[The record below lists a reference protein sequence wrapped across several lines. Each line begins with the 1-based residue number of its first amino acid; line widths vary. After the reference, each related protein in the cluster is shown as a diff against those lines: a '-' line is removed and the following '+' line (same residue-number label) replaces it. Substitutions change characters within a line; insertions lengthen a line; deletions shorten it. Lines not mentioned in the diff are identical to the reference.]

1 MMNHPQI
8 TPRTFPKRS
17 IVSLCLAS
25 ALFLGCAKETTT
37 YSMSGGGPKLP
48 RAQAERALRNSILA
62 DGRSYGFDGPIKV
75 REGYLPAYPPELRA
89 AGIEGIVRIRF
100 TMERDGTV
108 SNPSIVG
115 APPPA
120 LAALWLNSFLY
131 WKFEPLRRN
140 GEVVRARLEM
150 PLTFKLALREP
161 RPRG

>member
-1 MMNHPQI
+1 MNHPQI
-8 TPRTFPKRS
+8 TSLFRKKS
-17 IVSLCLAS
+17 VASLCLAS
-25 ALFLGCAKETTT
+25 TLLAGCTTETTT
-37 YSMSGGGPKLP
+37 YSMSSGGPKLP
-48 RAQAERALRNSILA
+48 RAQAERALRNRILA

-75 REGYLPAYPPELRA
+75 REGYLPAYPRELRA
-89 AGIEGIVRIRF
+89 AGMEGSVRIRF

-140 GEVVRARLEM
+140 GEVVRARLEI

-161 RPRG
+161 KPRG